1 MKTLIV
7 TLTDE
12 TAKKLADHAAENG
25 KTAEEWASSTIE
37 DRYDDSWLADLAPE
51 DRAAIEEGWEE
62 AERGEGIPHEQ
73 VVAEM
78 RQKFGW

>member
-1 MKTLIV
+1 MKTLTV

-12 TAKKLADHAAENG
+12 TAQKLSEHAAENG
-25 KTAEEWASSTIE
+25 KTAEEWAARVVE
-37 DRYDDSWLADLAPE
+37 DAYDDAWLADLSPE
-51 DRAAIEEGWEE
+51 DRAAIEQGWEG